1 MGEVC
6 MRWFDG
12 SGPDQ
17 ICRRKV
23 KGAALACGRSALAG
37 TIAVLVASC
46 GALNPEMS
54 QQILHPSKEAD
65 AGLANQ
71 PAAISGGVAAQ
82 IKNGRAQLA
91 RHEAE
96 PARATF
102 ADVLTAA
109 PTSAPALNGLGLAL
123 DMLGRHDEA
132 QTAYRQALANVPD
145 DIVARNNLGLSLTL
159 SGRYSEAIA
168 ALQPIALGQAAS
180 PRARQ
185 NLAIAMALDGDR
197 DGAAKL
203 ERLDMREEDVQSNLN
218 MLTSMRREP

>member
-1 MGEVC
+1 

-12 SGPDQ
+12 SGLGL
-17 ICRRKV
+17 IGRRRV
-23 KGAALACGRSALAG
+23 KGAAIAYGRSALG
-37 TIAVLVASC
+37 GMIAVLVASC
-46 GALNPEMS
+46 GALSPEMS
-54 QQILHPSKEAD
+54 QQILHPSTSETASS
-65 AGLANQ
+65 AHQ
-71 PAAISGGVAAQ
+71 PAPASDETAALL
-82 IKNGRAQLA
+82 KKGRAQLA

-102 ADVLTAA
+102 ANVLTVA
-109 PTSAPALNGLGLAL
+109 PTSVPALNGLGLAL

-132 QTAYRQALANVPD
+132 QTTYRQVLENVPD

-168 ALQPIALGQAAS
+168 ALQPIALGQTAS

-185 NLAIAMALDGDR
+185 NLAIAMALDGDH

-203 ERLDMREEDVQSNLN
+203 ERLDLREEDVQSNLS
-218 MLTSMRREP
+218 MLASMRRRQ

>member
-1 MGEVC
+1 V
-6 MRWFDG
+6 
-12 SGPDQ
+12 Q
-17 ICRRKV
+17 
-23 KGAALACGRSALAG
+23 GAAIACGRGALAG
-37 TIAVLVASC
+37 MIAVLVTSC
-46 GALNPEMS
+46 GALSPEMS
-54 QQILHPSKEAD
+54 AAILLPSAAAHAPVAD
-65 AGLANQ
+65 ANTPAETAAKNPAGLADQ
-71 PAAISGGVAAQ
+71 PAAGSDGTAVR

-109 PTSAPALNGLGLAL
+109 PASVPALNGLGVAL

-132 QTAYRQALANVPD
+132 QTTYRRVLANVPD

-159 SGRYSEAIA
+159 SGRYGEAIA

-203 ERLDMREEDVQSNLN
+203 ERLDMREEDVQINLN
-218 MLTSMRREP
+218 MLASMRR

>member
-1 MGEVC
+1 
-6 MRWFDG
+6 MRLFDKSELG
-12 SGPDQ
+12 Q
-17 ICRRKV
+17 ICRRKA
-23 KGAALACGRSALAG
+23 KGAAVACGRSALAG
-37 TIAVLVASC
+37 VIAVLVTSC
-46 GALNPEMS
+46 AALSPEMS
-54 QQILHPSKEAD
+54 RETLHPPAD
-65 AGLANQ
+65 ANAGLVDQ
-71 PAAISGGVAAQ
+71 PAAISDGTAAQ

-91 RHEAE
+91 KHQAE

-109 PTSAPALNGLGLAL
+109 PTSVPALNGLGLAL

-132 QTAYRQALANVPD
+132 QTAYRQVLANVPD

-203 ERLDMREEDVQSNLN
+203 ERLDMREEDVQVNLK
-218 MLTSMRREP
+218 MLASMRRGP

>member
-1 MGEVC
+1 
-6 MRWFDG
+6 MRWFDRL
-12 SGPDQ
+12 GPGQ
-17 ICRRKV
+17 ICRRQLKS
-23 KGAALACGRSALAG
+23 AAVVCGRSALAG
-37 TIAVLVASC
+37 MIAVLVASC
-46 GALNPEMS
+46 GAVNPELS
-54 QQILHPSKEAD
+54 QQISHPSSD
-65 AGLANQ
+65 PNAGLANQ
-71 PAAISGGVAAQ
+71 TAAISDGVAAQ

-109 PTSAPALNGLGLAL
+109 PTSVPALNGLGLAL
-123 DMLGRHDEA
+123 DMLGRHEEA
-132 QTAYRQALANVPD
+132 QTAYRAVLANVAD

-203 ERLDMREEDVQSNLN
+203 ERLDMREEDVQKNLN
-218 MLTSMRREP
+218 ILASMRRGP